1 MPPSGW
7 ISIRFSTRFLLF
19 MSMKKIL
26 ATVLAVTML
35 TLSVVAQS
43 TNNPNTLKVRW
54 DASPDAAAVGYS
66 LYYRLASVTNFS
78 VTNIV
83 GRTTTNAAVPC
94 VPYALYELYVTAKD
108 ANNLESDASN
118 KIRAQNILV
127 NGFGKVTPITVLDP
141 TPGNLPQFVLTSGP
155 TNGVATGTLPTLT
168 YNPTNT
174 FGKDML
180 VFKTPDVFSSQ
191 NVTSYVSVYRAL
203 ANSPTIT
210 VQP

>member
-1 MPPSGW
+1 MVS
-7 ISIRFSTRFLLF
+7 
-19 MSMKKIL
+19 
-26 ATVLAVTML
+26 ML
-35 TLSVVAQS
+35 TLSVAAQS
-43 TNNPNTLKVRW
+43 TNNPNELKVRW
-54 DASPDAAAVGYS
+54 DASPDVQAVGYN
-66 LYYRLASVTNFS
+66 LYYKLASVTNYS
-78 VTNIV
+78 TTNIV
-83 GRTTTNAAVPC
+83 GRMNTNGVVPC

-141 TPGNLPQFVLTSGP
+141 TPGNLPQFVLTSAP
-155 TNGVATGTLPTLT
+155 TNGVATGTLPTLS

-180 VFKTPDVFSSQ
+180 VYKTPDIFSGM

-203 ANSPTIT
+203 QNSPTIT